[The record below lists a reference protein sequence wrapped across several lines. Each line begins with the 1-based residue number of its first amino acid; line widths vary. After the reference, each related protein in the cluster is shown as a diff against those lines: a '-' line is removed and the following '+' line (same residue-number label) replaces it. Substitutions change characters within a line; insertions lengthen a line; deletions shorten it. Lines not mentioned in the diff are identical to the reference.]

1 VVLKGVARSLAPAPV
16 ISRRRRPPLHWKYA
30 VSIRKRWHRLRRLW
44 RADRE
49 LEDCQYFGAK
59 FRVAPT
65 DVIGREMILQ
75 RFEWL
80 QIPAMLRACRE
91 LNPAAFIDIGANFGL
106 YTCIIGRQGLAR
118 RLIAFEP
125 NRWALERLHSHI
137 ELNGLSGVEV
147 HDCAVGI
154 TRHAAVLF
162 PGAPGY
168 SALSTIVQSHPDGYE
183 IQVVSLDEMFSFVN
197 EPLVIKIDVEGY
209 ELQVIEGAKKLLCQN
224 YGYAQIE
231 SFEANRAASVI
242 AKMAQCGWR
251 LTDHI
256 VDDLVFRRDV

>member
-1 VVLKGVARSLAPAPV
+1 V
-16 ISRRRRPPLHWKYA
+16 IPRRRRPPLHWKYA
-30 VSIRKRWHRLRRLW
+30 VSVRKRWHQVRRLW

-59 FRVAPT
+59 FRVAPN

-91 LNPAAFIDIGANFGL
+91 LRPVAFLDIGANFGL
-106 YTCIIGRQGLAR
+106 YTCIIGRQGLAE

-125 NRWALERLHSHI
+125 NHWALGRLDAHI
-137 ELNGLSGVEV
+137 ALNGLTAVEI
-147 HDCAVGI
+147 HNSAVGAADH
-154 TRHAAVLF
+154 TAVLL

-168 SALSTIVQSHPDGYE
+168 SALSTIVQSNADGYE
-183 IQVVSLDEMFSFVN
+183 ITVVSLDKLFSFTGK
-197 EPLVIKIDVEGY
+197 PLVIKIDVEGY
-209 ELQVIEGAKKLLCQN
+209 ELPVLEGAKKLLCQN

-242 AKMAQCGWR
+242 DQMAQCGWQ

-256 VDDLVFRRDV
+256 VDDLVFRRGANS